1 MGSERSHITQNDT
14 LIGPSMKQRKHEGN
28 RVTLQ
33 AKVDELEAQNN
44 KIVMRNE
51 VLQEQYEKLFEMLH
65 EARHAQAHKLVA
77 PAEVNNHLNAPQHG
91 GSPISNTDIPDRDRA
106 THQCDNQH
114 ETSLN
119 PAASTRSRRSRGKHL
134 ITEGVEGSKA
144 VYRDCRDFLKQR
156 RENPI
161 HISSKINDP
170 RVSERLGP
178 LPRPRPA
185 VNLGNRQQVPEE
197 HEGTGDS
204 KMFRHTHSRSQCDE
218 SKEKSCYLDQTF
230 LLPRG
235 DGDLRKKTSVMHDS
249 TQDPLVLQLLEEVNK
264 LKAEPKTKQKLDLQ
278 LYTGREDPIEHLNLF
293 ESTMVYRRHTDE
305 ERCLLFPSTL
315 SGGALNWYC
324 RLSPET
330 VNSFEELRKLF
341 VSQHIFQTDRLHSA
355 DDLYTI
361 RQKPDESLRKYAGRF
376 SHEYSRCAEAD
387 DKTALKALTA
397 GLRDCFF
404 KYMIN
409 ANTWKTYSEVMAQ
422 AYNHASAEARTYQGK
437 PPTVTPYQQVG
448 SGGQIQP
455 NEKTST
461 FQTVAAHPP
470 ASFNASPSQQ
480 TYQSQ
485 GKRKDFH
492 PHQSHF
498 NKKNKGH
505 YRDNSGYRHNN
516 ARPQAVN
523 AVGQSRVKTG
533 PTPRYETYTLLNATC
548 TAIYPIIAHLIPK
561 PKPRQPDYKST
572 KNTGMFCCYHE
583 YNGHDGEECVILRDH
598 IEALAREGKID
609 QFLLHPPKDNRNQ
622 RQVNVIYSISGGTPM
637 SESSNRAMKNS
648 ERTLRPGHQVFHV
661 EDIRG
666 GKYQK
671 PNWDPIC
678 FYPEEERGIIYP
690 HNDPLIVEAHIAN
703 FDVKRIL
710 IDTGASVNIMFAE
723 AFKALNVAEHL
734 LDSSISPL
742 ISFSGDIVQ
751 PLGSI
756 HLPFTIGTGPY
767 TTTITTN
774 FLVVNCPTAYNVIF
788 GHTGINDLKAMV
800 STHMLLMKFP
810 TPFGNGYIR
819 GDQLSARS
827 CYNTS
832 VKQQHLHV
840 PNETLSIHNQVV
852 KTSPDEANSDF
863 HDGNSQ
869 PNNPRDDSFTQQA
882 QPVEELENVSISK
895 DHPDRMVKIG
905 TTLSRPIRLL
915 LIFFLQ
921 ENAEVFAWSYK
932 DMPGISPDIICH
944 HLSIDPNTKPVKQKR
959 RSYDVERYE
968 AMKAEVEKL
977 KDIGFVREVNY
988 PTWVANVVLVKK
1000 NPTKESLLLQK
1011 VLLIDSTAGCELL
1024 SFMDAYSG
1032 YNQILMSPSDQEH
1045 TAFTTDRGLYCYK
1058 VMPFGLKN
1066 A

>member
-1 MGSERSHITQNDT
+1 
-14 LIGPSMKQRKHEGN
+14 
-28 RVTLQ
+28 
-33 AKVDELEAQNN
+33 
-44 KIVMRNE
+44 
-51 VLQEQYEKLFEMLH
+51 MLH
-65 EARHAQAHKLVA
+65 EARQAQTHKLVA
-77 PAEVNNHLNAPQHG
+77 PVEVNNQLNAPQHG
-91 GSPISNTDIPDRDRA
+91 GSPISDTDIPDRDRA

-134 ITEGVEGSKA
+134 LTEGVEGSKA

-156 RENPI
+156 RKNPI

-185 VNLGNRQQVPEE
+185 ANLENRQQVPEE
-197 HEGTGDS
+197 YEGTGDS
-204 KMFRHTHSRSQCDE
+204 ETFIHTHSRSQCGE
-218 SKEKSCYLDQTF
+218 SRERSRYLDQTF

-235 DGDLRKKTSVMHDS
+235 DGDLKKKTLVVHDS
-249 TQDPLVLQLLEEVNK
+249 AQDPLVLQLLEEVNK
-264 LKAEPKTKQKLDLQ
+264 LKAERQAEIPDWNQAKTKQKTKQKLDLQ

-293 ESTMVYRRHTDE
+293 ESTMVYRGHTDE

-324 RLSPET
+324 RLPPET
-330 VNSFEELRKLF
+330 VDSFEELRKLF

-361 RQKPDESLRKYAGRF
+361 RQKPDKSLRKYAGRF
-376 SHEYSRCAEAD
+376 NHEYSRCAEAD
-387 DKTALKALTA
+387 DKTALKAFTA

-409 ANTWKTYSEVMAQ
+409 ANTWKTYSEVMTQ

-437 PPTVTPYQQVG
+437 PPTITPYQQVG
-448 SGGQIQP
+448 
-455 NEKTST
+455 
-461 FQTVAAHPP
+461 
-470 ASFNASPSQQ
+470 
-480 TYQSQ
+480 
-485 GKRKDFH
+485 R
-492 PHQSHF
+492 
-498 NKKNKGH
+498 
-505 YRDNSGYRHNN
+505 YRHNN

-533 PTPRYETYTLLNATC
+533 PTPRYETYTSLNATC
-548 TAIYPIIAHLIPK
+548 AAIYPSIAHLIPK

-583 YNGHDGEECVILRDH
+583 YNGHDSEKCIILRDH

-609 QFLLHPPKDNRNQ
+609 QFLLHPPRDNRNQ

-637 SESSNRAMKNS
+637 SESSNRAMKSS

-734 LDSSISPL
+734 LDRSISPL

-756 HLPFTIGTGPY
+756 HLPLTIGTGPY
-767 TTTITTN
+767 TATITTN

-788 GHTGINDLKAMV
+788 GRTGINDLKAMV

-840 PNETLSIHNQVV
+840 PKETLSIHNQVV
-852 KTSPDEANSDF
+852 KTSPDEANSDL

-869 PNNPRDDSFTQQA
+869 PDDPRDDSFTQQA
-882 QPVEELENVSISK
+882 QPAEELENVSISK

-905 TTLSRPIRLL
+905 TTLSPPLRLS
-915 LIFFLQ
+915 LISFLQ
-921 ENAEVFAWSYK
+921 ENAEVFAHIKICRASL
-932 DMPGISPDIICH
+932 PIS
-944 HLSIDPNTKPVKQKR
+944 
-959 RSYDVERYE
+959 
-968 AMKAEVEKL
+968 
-977 KDIGFVREVNY
+977 FV
-988 PTWVANVVLVKK
+988 
-1000 NPTKESLLLQK
+1000 
-1011 VLLIDSTAGCELL
+1011 
-1024 SFMDAYSG
+1024 
-1032 YNQILMSPSDQEH
+1032 
-1045 TAFTTDRGLYCYK
+1045 TT
-1058 VMPFGLKN
+1058 
-1066 A
+1066 